1 MSLYAQIQQRLSKST
16 HPATR
21 AILKAMGIF
30 GGVRALTILCALV
43 RNKLIAIWIGPMGVG
58 MVALFNSLL
67 ELINSTARLN
77 IDQSAVRDIA
87 SKNASQA
94 ARTAVAVKR
103 WAIGLGLMGS
113 IAVCALSPLLSTWSF
128 GNTDQ
133 WWAFCVLSVL
143 SLCYAYTTAVN
154 AVLQG
159 LHQLATFARVGII
172 TAILGI
178 VFSVP
183 IIYFLRE
190 NSIVWVILSY
200 GLASFIGIRCNMPKI
215 EPVAQ
220 TWKESWAIGAGFIR
234 LGFMMTIALLLGQLF
249 NYLFVLYINKYAS
262 TETLGL
268 YQSAYT
274 IINNY
279 VGILFTG
286 IWVEYFPRIS
296 ALSHSPR
303 RMSISVSHQIYTTSL
318 ILMPVVAI
326 FVAADRLIVQV
337 LYNSSFFAVLPF
349 LTIGI
354 LSVIPRY
361 VSWCVAYTILAKGD
375 GKIYLVSET
384 LSGFLGLVL
393 NIAGYSFYGFAGL
406 GVSYV
411 IWYTTYIVIV
421 VLINRYRY
429 GVLINRRVWR
439 LVSITAGVGVAAV
452 IGKIALGWWCPLV
465 LGLAIAPF
473 AVRRLFK

>member
-1 MSLYAQIQQRLSKST
+1 
-16 HPATR
+16 
-21 AILKAMGIF
+21 
-30 GGVRALTILCALV
+30 
-43 RNKLIAIWIGPMGVG
+43 
-58 MVALFNSLL
+58 
-67 ELINSTARLN
+67 
-77 IDQSAVRDIA
+77 
-87 SKNASQA
+87 
-94 ARTAVAVKR
+94 
-103 WAIGLGLMGS
+103 
-113 IAVCALSPLLSTWSF
+113 
-128 GNTDQ
+128 
-133 WWAFCVLSVL
+133 
-143 SLCYAYTTAVN
+143 
-154 AVLQG
+154 
-159 LHQLATFARVGII
+159 
-172 TAILGI
+172 
-178 VFSVP
+178 
-183 IIYFLRE
+183 
-190 NSIVWVILSY
+190 
-200 GLASFIGIRCNMPKI
+200 
-215 EPVAQ
+215 
-220 TWKESWAIGAGFIR
+220 
-234 LGFMMTIALLLGQLF
+234 
-249 NYLFVLYINKYAS
+249 
-262 TETLGL
+262 
-268 YQSAYT
+268 
-274 IINNY
+274 

-303 RMSISVSHQIYTTSL
+303 RLSISVSHQIYTTSL

-411 IWYTTYIVIV
+411 IWYTIYIVIV

-439 LVSITAGVGVAAV
+439 LVSITAGVGIAAV

-465 LGLAIAPF
+465 LGLAVAPF